1 LYNLANFFIYDL
13 IRHMIMKKI
22 SPKQEGTIAIIA
34 AILVL
39 FSAMVDPKIS
49 LVISIV
55 AFAAFGVWKFLEK

>member
-1 LYNLANFFIYDL
+1 
-13 IRHMIMKKI
+13 MIMKKI